1 MLRGEHVTKKFGGLV
16 AVNDVSFEI
25 KKGEMVGLIGPNGAG
40 KTTLF
45 NCIAGVYR
53 PDSGKIY
60 FKGMDI
66 TGKRPDQVCKLGIAR
81 TFQIPR
87 PLRNIS
93 VLKNVAVG
101 AIFGSDKKL
110 SIDEAE
116 EEVKDIIEFVGL
128 GNKMHIEAEKLNVS
142 ERKRLEV
149 ARALATSPELILL
162 DEIVAG
168 LTPAEVEGIVELV
181 RGIRDKWGITVFWVE
196 HVMKAIMGTVDRIIV
211 LAAGRIIAEGKP
223 EEIVND
229 PKVIDLYLGKKVV

>member
-1 MLRGEHVTKKFGGLV
+1 MLKGDRVTKKFGGLI
-16 AVNDVSFEI
+16 AVNEVSFEI
-25 KKGEMVGLIGPNGAG
+25 ERGEMVGLIGPNGAG

-53 PDSGKIY
+53 PNSGKIY

-101 AIFGSDKKL
+101 AIFGSNKKL
-110 SIDEAE
+110 SIEEAKK
-116 EEVKDIIEFVGL
+116 EVEDIIEFVGL
-128 GNKMHIEAEKLNVS
+128 GDKMYVEAGKLNVG

-168 LTPAEVEGIVELV
+168 LTPAEIEGIVKLV
-181 RGIRDKWGITVFWVE
+181 KSIRSEWGITVFWIE
-196 HVMKAIMGTVDRIIV
+196 HVMRAIMGAVDRIIV
-211 LAAGRIIAEGKP
+211 LAAGRVLAEGKP
-223 EEIVND
+223 KDVAND